1 VSERILVTSALPYAN
16 GSIHLGHLVEYIQ
29 TDVYVRFR
37 RACGDDVTYVCA
49 ADSHGTPIEVNAAK
63 AGMAPKAF
71 VEKYRAEQHADFKRF
86 LVEFSTYY
94 TTDSAENEKW
104 AHRVYRAL
112 KAKGLIY
119 KKSVEQLYCEVDRR
133 FLPDR
138 FVKGTCPKCGTP
150 GQYGDVCEKCGTTYD
165 PRELVDPRCVLCG
178 TPPVVR
184 ASDHAY
190 VNLRRVEPD
199 IRRWVEAEGH
209 LEPAVREQVKGWLDD
224 LQDWAITRDAP
235 YFGFPVDD
243 ADFPNKFLYV
253 WVDAPIGYLSSAEHY
268 FADEAP
274 AERRLAPDAFEA
286 RYLAEGAPS
295 RLEHFIGKDILRFH
309 AVFWPA
315 MLQATG
321 LKTPDRMPV
330 HGHLTV
336 NGEKMSKSRGTFIT
350 ARTYLDAG
358 LDPQLLRYYYAAM
371 LGPGIGDLDLSLDEF
386 RNRINADLANN
397 IANLASRAAALVARL
412 GGPLEAPPEAPLRDA
427 AASALRGAR
436 AAYRAL
442 EYREVVRVANELAN
456 ACNRRMQEGKP
467 WEEPGSPASR
477 ALLFSVGKAVRA
489 LSVLLAPILPEFAPR
504 LAAAFGQPDP
514 RTWPADLDAFGGPPV
529 TATDKPPQIG
539 RLDAKAVAKLIAT
552 PADAPAAPQPVS
564 KAASPAETATKA
576 TVNAPSGAAAA
587 ASPAPVPSAAES
599 NPSVRPERSAA
610 ESKGGA
616 FGVIQYDD
624 FAKVELRVAAVTAAV
639 AVPKAD
645 KLLQL
650 TVDVG
655 EPAPRTIVAG
665 IAQAY
670 PDPQALVGK
679 RIVVVANLA
688 PRPLRGITSQ
698 GMLLAAGEPPNLQV
712 VTVGDAIAP
721 GTRVK

>member
-29 TDVYVRFR
+29 TDIYVRFR
-37 RACGDDVTYVCA
+37 RATGAHVAYVCA

-71 VEKYRAEQHADFKRF
+71 VEKYRAEQHQDFQRF

-94 TTDSAENEKW
+94 TTDSAENRKW
-104 AHRVYRAL
+104 AYRIYDAL
-112 KAKGLIY
+112 KGKGLIY
-119 KKSVEQLYCEVDRR
+119 KKSVEQLYCERDQR

-138 FVKGTCPKCGTP
+138 FVKGACPKCGTP
-150 GQYGDVCEKCGTTYD
+150 DQYGDVCERCGTTYD
-165 PRELVDPRCVLCG
+165 PRELVKPYCVLCG

-184 ASDHAY
+184 TSEHGY
-190 VNLRRVEPD
+190 VNLRKVEPQ
-199 IRRWVEAEGH
+199 IRRWVEAPGH
-209 LEPAVREQVKGWLDD
+209 LEPAVREQVKGWLAD
-224 LQDWAITRDAP
+224 LQDWAITRDEP
-235 YFGFPVDD
+235 YFGFPVNDP
-243 ADFPNKFLYV
+243 DFPGKYLYV

-268 FADEAP
+268 FAEEAP
-274 AERRLAPDAFEA
+274 ARDRLSPADFEA
-286 RYLAEGAPS
+286 RYLAPGSEG

-315 MLQATG
+315 MLQAAH
-321 LKTPDRMPV
+321 LKTPDRMAV

-371 LGPGIGDLDLSLDEF
+371 LGPGIADLDLSLEEF

-397 IANLASRAAALVARL
+397 VANLASRVAALLARGEGAL
-412 GGPLEAPPEAPLRDA
+412 QAEPEEAIVEATRA
-427 AASALRGAR
+427 ALRQAR
-436 AAYRAL
+436 EAYAAL
-442 EYREVVRVANELAN
+442 EYREVVRLASEVASL
-456 ACNRRMQEGKP
+456 CNRRMQEARP
-467 WEEPGSPASR
+467 WEAPGSAASR
-477 ALLFSVGKAVRA
+477 ALLFSVVKALRGVA
-489 LSVLLAPILPEFAPR
+489 VVLAPVLPVFCER

-514 RTWPADLDAFGGPPV
+514 RDWPADLDPFAGPPV
-529 TATDKPPQIG
+529 VSREKPPQVA
-539 RLDAKAVAKLIAT
+539 RLDAKQVAKLIA
-552 PADAPAAPQPVS
+552 PAPEAGAAQVGAAAGAPGAASRAAAAGTQPRRDAVS
-564 KAASPAETATKA
+564 KAASPAETASKVTA
-576 TVNAPSGAAAA
+576 TEGTP
-587 ASPAPVPSAAES
+587 
-599 NPSVRPERSAA
+599 
-610 ESKGGA
+610 A
-616 FGVIQYDD
+616 FGVIGYED
-624 FAKVELRVAAVTAAV
+624 FARVELRVGAVRSAE

-645 KLLQL
+645 KLLKL

-655 EPAPRTIVAG
+655 EPEPRTIVAG

-670 PDPQALVGK
+670 PDPQRLVGVH
-679 RIVVVANLA
+679 IVVVANLA

-712 VTVGDAIAP
+712 VTVGSAIAP